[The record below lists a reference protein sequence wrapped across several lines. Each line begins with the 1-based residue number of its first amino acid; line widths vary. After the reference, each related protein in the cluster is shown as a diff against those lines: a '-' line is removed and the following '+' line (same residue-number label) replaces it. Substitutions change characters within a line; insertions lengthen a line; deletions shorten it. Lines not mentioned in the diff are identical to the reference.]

1 LNLQKVY
8 WIYKLI
14 GFIKEGKV
22 MSYSFSASIMLAA
35 GLGIPILAS
44 LNATLGQ
51 FIDSPIFAVVILLGV
66 AFSTICLISLTTN
79 NFPLVRLFD
88 APKHLFIAGFFVV
101 FYMLSVTAIA
111 PHFGVGNAIFFVLL
125 GQLISAAIIDH
136 FALFGSSGS
145 ALTLTRAIGLALMS
159 LGVWLTQQS

>member
-1 LNLQKVY
+1 
-8 WIYKLI
+8 
-14 GFIKEGKV
+14 

-44 LNATLGQ
+44 LNAALGQ
-51 FIDSPIFAVVILLGV
+51 FIGSPVVAVIVLLGV
-66 AFSTICLISLTTN
+66 AFLSICLISLTTN
-79 NFPLVRLFD
+79 NFPMTKLIE
-88 APKHLFIAGFFVV
+88 APNHLFIAGFFVV

-111 PHFGVGNAIFFVLL
+111 PHFGIGNAIFFVLL
-125 GQLISAAIIDH
+125 GQLISAAFIDH

-145 ALTLTRAIGLALMS
+145 ALTLTRATGLVLMS

>member
-1 LNLQKVY
+1 
-8 WIYKLI
+8 
-14 GFIKEGKV
+14 

-35 GLGIPILAS
+35 GLGIHILAS
-44 LNATLGQ
+44 LNAALGQ
-51 FIDSPIFAVVILLGV
+51 FIGSPVVAVIVLLGV
-66 AFSTICLISLTTN
+66 AFLSICLISLTTN
-79 NFPLVRLFD
+79 NFPMTKLIE

-111 PHFGVGNAIFFVLL
+111 PHFGIGNAIFFVLL
-125 GQLISAAIIDH
+125 GQLISAAFIDH

>member
-1 LNLQKVY
+1 
-8 WIYKLI
+8 
-14 GFIKEGKV
+14 

-44 LNATLGQ
+44 LNAALGQ
-51 FIDSPIFAVVILLGV
+51 FIGSPVVAVIVLLGV
-66 AFSTICLISLTTN
+66 AFLSICLISLTTN
-79 NFPLVRLFD
+79 NFPMTKLIE

-111 PHFGVGNAIFFVLL
+111 PHFGIGNAIFFVLL
-125 GQLISAAIIDH
+125 GQLISAAFIDH

-145 ALTLTRAIGLALMS
+145 ALTLTRATGLALMS
-159 LGVWLTQQS
+159 LGVWLTLLKTLTLNQ

>member
-1 LNLQKVY
+1 
-8 WIYKLI
+8 
-14 GFIKEGKV
+14 

-51 FIDSPIFAVVILLGV
+51 FIGSPVVAVIVLLGV
-66 AFSTICLISLTTN
+66 AFLSICLISLTTN
-79 NFPLVRLFD
+79 NFPMTKLIE
-88 APKHLFIAGFFVV
+88 APKHLFFAGFFVV

-111 PHFGVGNAIFFVLL
+111 PHFGIGNAIFFVLL
-125 GQLISAAIIDH
+125 GQLISAAFIDH

-145 ALTLTRAIGLALMS
+145 ALTLTRATGLALMS

>member
-1 LNLQKVY
+1 
-8 WIYKLI
+8 
-14 GFIKEGKV
+14 

-44 LNATLGQ
+44 LNAALGQ
-51 FIDSPIFAVVILLGV
+51 FIGSPVVAVIVLLGV
-66 AFSTICLISLTTN
+66 AFLSICLISLTTN
-79 NFPLVRLFD
+79 NFPMTKLIE
-88 APKHLFIAGFFVV
+88 APKHLFISGFFVV

-111 PHFGVGNAIFFVLL
+111 PHFGIGNAIFFVLL
-125 GQLISAAIIDH
+125 GQLISAAFIDH

-145 ALTLTRAIGLALMS
+145 ALSLTRAIGLALMS

>member
-1 LNLQKVY
+1 
-8 WIYKLI
+8 
-14 GFIKEGKV
+14 

-44 LNATLGQ
+44 LNTTLGQ
-51 FIDSPIFAVVILLGV
+51 FIGSPVVAVIVLLGV
-66 AFSTICLISLTTN
+66 AFLSICLISLTTN
-79 NFPLVRLFD
+79 NFPMTKLIE

-111 PHFGVGNAIFFVLL
+111 PHFGIGNAIFFVLL
-125 GQLISAAIIDH
+125 GQLISAAFIDH

-145 ALTLTRAIGLALMS
+145 ALTLTRVTGLVLMS

>member
-1 LNLQKVY
+1 MC
-8 WIYKLI
+8 IRDR
-14 GFIKEGKV
+14 
-22 MSYSFSASIMLAA
+22 
-35 GLGIPILAS
+35 
-44 LNATLGQ
+44 LNAALGQ
-51 FIDSPIFAVVILLGV
+51 FIGSPVVAVIVLLGV
-66 AFSTICLISLTTN
+66 AFLSICLISLTTN
-79 NFPLVRLFD
+79 NFPMTKLIE

-111 PHFGVGNAIFFVLL
+111 PHFGIGNAIFFVLL
-125 GQLISAAIIDH
+125 GQLISAAFIDH

>member
-1 LNLQKVY
+1 
-8 WIYKLI
+8 
-14 GFIKEGKV
+14 

-35 GLGIPILAS
+35 GLGIHILAS
-44 LNATLGQ
+44 VNAALGQ
-51 FIDSPIFAVVILLGV
+51 FIGSPVVAVIVLLGV
-66 AFSTICLISLTTN
+66 AFLSICLISLTTN
-79 NFPLVRLFD
+79 NFPMTKLIE

-111 PHFGVGNAIFFVLL
+111 PHFGIGNAIFFVLL
-125 GQLISAAIIDH
+125 GQLISAAFIDH

-145 ALTLTRAIGLALMS
+145 ALTLTRATGLVLMS

>member
-1 LNLQKVY
+1 ML
-8 WIYKLI
+8 
-14 GFIKEGKV
+14 
-22 MSYSFSASIMLAA
+22 YSFSASIMLAA

-44 LNATLGQ
+44 LNAALGQ
-51 FIDSPIFAVVILLGV
+51 FIGSPVVAVIVLLGV
-66 AFSTICLISLTTN
+66 AFLSICLISLTTN
-79 NFPLVRLFD
+79 NFPMTKLIE

-111 PHFGVGNAIFFVLL
+111 PHFGIGNAIFFVLL
-125 GQLISAAIIDH
+125 GQLISAAFIDH

-145 ALTLTRAIGLALMS
+145 ALTLTRATGLALMS

>member
-1 LNLQKVY
+1 
-8 WIYKLI
+8 
-14 GFIKEGKV
+14 

-44 LNATLGQ
+44 LNAALGQ
-51 FIDSPIFAVVILLGV
+51 FIGSPVVAVIVLLGV
-66 AFSTICLISLTTN
+66 AFLSICLISLTTN
-79 NFPLVRLFD
+79 NFPMTKLIE

-111 PHFGVGNAIFFVLL
+111 PHFGIGNAIFFVLL
-125 GQLISAAIIDH
+125 GQLISAAFIDH
-136 FALFGSSGS
+136 YALFGSSGS
-145 ALTLTRAIGLALMS
+145 ALTLTRATGLALMS

>member
-1 LNLQKVY
+1 
-8 WIYKLI
+8 
-14 GFIKEGKV
+14 

-44 LNATLGQ
+44 LNAALGQ
-51 FIDSPIFAVVILLGV
+51 FIGSPVVAVIVLLGV
-66 AFSTICLISLTTN
+66 AFLSICLISLTTN
-79 NFPLVRLFD
+79 NFPMAKLIE

-111 PHFGVGNAIFFVLL
+111 PHFGIGNAIFFVLL
-125 GQLISAAIIDH
+125 GQLISAAFIDH

-145 ALTLTRAIGLALMS
+145 VLTLTRATGLALMS

>member
-1 LNLQKVY
+1 
-8 WIYKLI
+8 
-14 GFIKEGKV
+14 

-44 LNATLGQ
+44 LNAALGQ
-51 FIDSPIFAVVILLGV
+51 FIGSPVVAVIVLLGV
-66 AFSTICLISLTTN
+66 AFLSICLISLTTN
-79 NFPLVRLFD
+79 NFPMTKLIE

-111 PHFGVGNAIFFVLL
+111 PHFGIGNAIFFVLL
-125 GQLISAAIIDH
+125 GQLISAAFIDH

-145 ALTLTRAIGLALMS
+145 ALTLTRATGLALMS

>member
-1 LNLQKVY
+1 
-8 WIYKLI
+8 
-14 GFIKEGKV
+14 

-44 LNATLGQ
+44 LNSALGQ
-51 FIDSPIFAVVILLGV
+51 FIGSPIVAVIVLLGV
-66 AFSTICLISLTTN
+66 AFLSICLISLTTN
-79 NFPLVRLFD
+79 NFPMTKLIE

-111 PHFGVGNAIFFVLL
+111 PHFGIGNAIFFVLL
-125 GQLISAAIIDH
+125 GQLISAAFIDH

-145 ALTLTRAIGLALMS
+145 ALTLTRATGLALMS

>member
-1 LNLQKVY
+1 
-8 WIYKLI
+8 
-14 GFIKEGKV
+14 

-44 LNATLGQ
+44 LNASLGQ
-51 FIDSPIFAVVILLGV
+51 FIGSPVVAVIVLLGV
-66 AFSTICLISLTTN
+66 AFLSFCLISLTTN
-79 NFPLVRLFD
+79 NFPMTKLIE

-111 PHFGVGNAIFFVLL
+111 THFGIGNAIFFVLL
-125 GQLISAAIIDH
+125 GQLISAAFIDH

-145 ALTLTRAIGLALMS
+145 ALTLTRATGLALMA

>member
-1 LNLQKVY
+1 
-8 WIYKLI
+8 
-14 GFIKEGKV
+14 
-22 MSYSFSASIMLAA
+22 MSYSFSALIMLAA

-51 FIDSPIFAVVILLGV
+51 FIGSPIFAVVVLLGV
-66 AFSTICLISLTTN
+66 AFSTICLISLTTS
-79 NFPLVRLFD
+79 NFPIARLFY

-125 GQLISAAIIDH
+125 GQLLSAAVIDH

>member
-1 LNLQKVY
+1 
-8 WIYKLI
+8 
-14 GFIKEGKV
+14 

-44 LNATLGQ
+44 LNAALGQ
-51 FIDSPIFAVVILLGV
+51 FIGSPVVAVIVLLGV
-66 AFSTICLISLTTN
+66 AFLSICLISLTTN
-79 NFPLVRLFD
+79 NFPMTKLIE
-88 APKHLFIAGFFVV
+88 APKHLFVAGFFVV

-111 PHFGVGNAIFFVLL
+111 PHFGIGNAIFFVLL
-125 GQLISAAIIDH
+125 GQLISAAFIDH

>member
-1 LNLQKVY
+1 
-8 WIYKLI
+8 
-14 GFIKEGKV
+14 

-44 LNATLGQ
+44 LNAALGQ
-51 FIDSPIFAVVILLGV
+51 FIGSPVVAVIVLLGV
-66 AFSTICLISLTTN
+66 AFLSICLISLTTN
-79 NFPLVRLFD
+79 NFPMTKLIE

-111 PHFGVGNAIFFVLL
+111 PHFGIGNAIFFVLL
-125 GQLISAAIIDH
+125 GQLISAAFIDH

-145 ALTLTRAIGLALMS
+145 ALTLTRATGLALMS
-159 LGVWLTQQS
+159 LGVLLTQQS

>member
-1 LNLQKVY
+1 
-8 WIYKLI
+8 
-14 GFIKEGKV
+14 

-44 LNATLGQ
+44 LNAALGQ
-51 FIDSPIFAVVILLGV
+51 FIGSPVVAVIVLLGV
-66 AFSTICLISLTTN
+66 AFLSICLISLTTN
-79 NFPLVRLFD
+79 NFPMTKLIE
-88 APKHLFIAGFFVV
+88 APKHLFVAGFFVV

-111 PHFGVGNAIFFVLL
+111 PHFGIGNAIFFVLL
-125 GQLISAAIIDH
+125 GQLISAAFIDH

-145 ALTLTRAIGLALMS
+145 ALTLTRATGLVLMS

>member
-1 LNLQKVY
+1 
-8 WIYKLI
+8 
-14 GFIKEGKV
+14 

-44 LNATLGQ
+44 LNAALGQ
-51 FIDSPIFAVVILLGV
+51 FIGSPVVAVIVLLGV
-66 AFSTICLISLTTN
+66 AFLSICLISLTTN
-79 NFPLVRLFD
+79 NFPMTKFIE

-111 PHFGVGNAIFFVLL
+111 PHFGIGNAIFFVLL
-125 GQLISAAIIDH
+125 GQLISAAFIDH

-145 ALTLTRAIGLALMS
+145 ALTLTRATGLALMS

>member
-1 LNLQKVY
+1 
-8 WIYKLI
+8 
-14 GFIKEGKV
+14 
-22 MSYSFSASIMLAA
+22 MLAA

-44 LNATLGQ
+44 LNAALGQ
-51 FIDSPIFAVVILLGV
+51 FIGSPVVAVIVLLGV
-66 AFSTICLISLTTN
+66 AFLSICLISLTTN
-79 NFPLVRLFD
+79 NFPMTKLIE

-111 PHFGVGNAIFFVLL
+111 PHFGIGNAIFFVLL
-125 GQLISAAIIDH
+125 GQLISAAFIDH

-145 ALTLTRAIGLALMS
+145 ALTLTRATGLALMS

>member
-1 LNLQKVY
+1 
-8 WIYKLI
+8 
-14 GFIKEGKV
+14 

-44 LNATLGQ
+44 LNAALGQ
-51 FIDSPIFAVVILLGV
+51 FIGSPVVAVIVLLGV
-66 AFSTICLISLTTN
+66 AFLSICLISLTTN
-79 NFPLVRLFD
+79 NFPMTKLIE

-111 PHFGVGNAIFFVLL
+111 PHFGIGNAIFFVLL
-125 GQLISAAIIDH
+125 GQLISAAFIDH

-145 ALTLTRAIGLALMS
+145 ALTLTRATGLALMS
-159 LGVWLTQQS
+159 SGVWLTQQS

>member
-1 LNLQKVY
+1 
-8 WIYKLI
+8 
-14 GFIKEGKV
+14 

-44 LNATLGQ
+44 LNASLGQ
-51 FIDSPIFAVVILLGV
+51 FIGSPVAAVIVLLGV
-66 AFSTICLISLTTN
+66 AFLSICLISLTTN
-79 NFPLVRLFD
+79 NFPMTKLIE

-111 PHFGVGNAIFFVLL
+111 PHFGIGNAIFFVLL
-125 GQLISAAIIDH
+125 GQLISAAFIDH

-145 ALTLTRAIGLALMS
+145 ALTLTRATGLALMS

>member
-1 LNLQKVY
+1 
-8 WIYKLI
+8 
-14 GFIKEGKV
+14 

-44 LNATLGQ
+44 LNAALGQ
-51 FIDSPIFAVVILLGV
+51 FIGSPVVAVIVLLGV
-66 AFSTICLISLTTN
+66 AFLSICLISLTTN
-79 NFPLVRLFD
+79 NFPMTKLIE

-111 PHFGVGNAIFFVLL
+111 PHFGIGNAIFFVLL
-125 GQLISAAIIDH
+125 GQLISAAFIDH
-136 FALFGSSGS
+136 FALLGSSGS
-145 ALTLTRAIGLALMS
+145 ALTLTRATGLALMS

>member
-1 LNLQKVY
+1 
-8 WIYKLI
+8 
-14 GFIKEGKV
+14 
-22 MSYSFSASIMLAA
+22 MSYSFSAIIMLTA
-35 GLGIPILAS
+35 GLGIPILAA

-51 FIDSPIFAVVILLGV
+51 FIGSPVIAVVVLLGV
-66 AFSTICLISLTTN
+66 AFFTICLVSFTTN
-79 NFPLVRLFD
+79 NIPLLQIAK

-145 ALTLTRAIGLALMS
+145 SLTFTRTLGLGVMA
-159 LGVWLTQQS
+159 LGVWLTQQT

>member
-1 LNLQKVY
+1 
-8 WIYKLI
+8 
-14 GFIKEGKV
+14 

-44 LNATLGQ
+44 LNAALGQ
-51 FIDSPIFAVVILLGV
+51 FIGSPVVAVIVLLGV
-66 AFSTICLISLTTN
+66 AFLSICLISLTTN
-79 NFPLVRLFD
+79 NFPMTKLIE

-111 PHFGVGNAIFFVLL
+111 PHFGIGNAIFFVLL
-125 GQLISAAIIDH
+125 GQLISAAFIDH

-145 ALTLTRAIGLALMS
+145 ALTLTRVTGLVLMS

>member
-1 LNLQKVY
+1 
-8 WIYKLI
+8 
-14 GFIKEGKV
+14 

-44 LNATLGQ
+44 LNAALGQ
-51 FIDSPIFAVVILLGV
+51 FIGSPVVADIVLLGV
-66 AFSTICLISLTTN
+66 AFLSICLISLTTN
-79 NFPLVRLFD
+79 NFPMTKLIE

-111 PHFGVGNAIFFVLL
+111 PHFGIGNAIFFVLL
-125 GQLISAAIIDH
+125 GQLISAAFIDH

>member
-1 LNLQKVY
+1 
-8 WIYKLI
+8 
-14 GFIKEGKV
+14 

-44 LNATLGQ
+44 LNAALGQ
-51 FIDSPIFAVVILLGV
+51 FIGSPVVAVIVLLGV
-66 AFSTICLISLTTN
+66 AFLSICLISLTTN
-79 NFPLVRLFD
+79 NFPMTKLIE

-125 GQLISAAIIDH
+125 GQLLSATVIDH

-159 LGVWLTQQS
+159 LGIWLTQQS

>member
-1 LNLQKVY
+1 
-8 WIYKLI
+8 
-14 GFIKEGKV
+14 

-44 LNATLGQ
+44 LNAALGQ
-51 FIDSPIFAVVILLGV
+51 FIGSPVVAVIVLLGV
-66 AFSTICLISLTTN
+66 AFLSICLISLTTN
-79 NFPLVRLFD
+79 NFPMTKLIE

-111 PHFGVGNAIFFVLL
+111 PHFGIGNAIFFVLL
-125 GQLISAAIIDH
+125 GQLISAAFIDH
-136 FALFGSSGS
+136 FALFGSTGS
-145 ALTLTRAIGLALMS
+145 ALTLTRVTGLVLMS